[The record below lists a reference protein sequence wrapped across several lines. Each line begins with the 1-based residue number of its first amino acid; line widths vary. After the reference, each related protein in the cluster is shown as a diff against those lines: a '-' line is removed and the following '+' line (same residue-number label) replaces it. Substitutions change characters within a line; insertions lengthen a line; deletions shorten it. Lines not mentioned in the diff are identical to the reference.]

1 MATTNPTALPGPP
14 VPPTQAQGAQ
24 IPLPT
29 FHIPDFPP
37 QAQNLKALTL
47 TSDIKP
53 TDYLSHLSRPFTVP
67 TTLPLGIES
76 LTLELF
82 SLGYPPGFLAALASR
97 LPNLKSV
104 VVYSQLFA
112 GTTRES
118 QEDAVEFFRRLPFL
132 RALHLLDVFAKPGF
146 FGQVGRWLRWNTSD
160 APGEARRG
168 LMFLEVNYSFRHE
181 DEEFMAKIQ
190 ARELPGLVGPGLISC
205 SFNISTPE
213 TGEEDGQEVGSE
225 EGVMAFNKTLAPDI
239 MLALMDEELSP
250 KGLRAL
256 NITLYTLTTSQ
267 LATVLAVQKN
277 VMVLSVTVETEPGE
291 ECKKLL
297 LKALAQCKHLEQVEI
312 IAHPSLEFLMALQE
326 PRSGVMAKTFPS
338 AEDLA
343 ALTTKCP
350 KLNSFK
356 ANVLRTT
363 TFGTVEYEMKDS
375 KWTGGVKEGKG
386 VAAA

>member
-1 MATTNPTALPGPP
+1 
-14 VPPTQAQGAQ
+14 
-24 IPLPT
+24 
-29 FHIPDFPP
+29 
-37 QAQNLKALTL
+37 
-47 TSDIKP
+47 
-53 TDYLSHLSRPFTVP
+53 
-67 TTLPLGIES
+67 
-76 LTLELF
+76 
-82 SLGYPPGFLAALASR
+82 
-97 LPNLKSV
+97 
-104 VVYSQLFA
+104 
-112 GTTRES
+112 
-118 QEDAVEFFRRLPFL
+118 
-132 RALHLLDVFAKPGF
+132 
-146 FGQVGRWLRWNTSD
+146 
-160 APGEARRG
+160 
-168 LMFLEVNYSFRHE
+168 
-181 DEEFMAKIQ
+181 
-190 ARELPGLVGPGLISC
+190 
-205 SFNISTPE
+205 
-213 TGEEDGQEVGSE
+213 
-225 EGVMAFNKTLAPDI
+225 MAFNKTLAPDI

-297 LKALAQCKHLEQVEI
+297 LKALAKCKHLEQVEI

>member
-14 VPPTQAQGAQ
+14 VPPTEAQGAQ

-29 FHIPDFPP
+29 FHIPSFPP
-37 QAQNLKALTL
+37 QAANLKALTL
-47 TSDIKP
+47 TSAIP
-53 TDYLSHLSRPFTVP
+53 ASDYLSHLSQPFTVP
-67 TTLPLGIES
+67 STLPPGIES

-82 SLGYPPGFLAALASR
+82 SLGYPPGFLAALAGR

-112 GTTRES
+112 GTTQES
-118 QEDAVEFFRRLPFL
+118 QEDAVEFFRRLPGL

-146 FGQVGRWLRWNTSD
+146 FGEVGRWLRWNTSD
-160 APGEARRG
+160 VPGEARRG
-168 LMFLEVNYSFRHE
+168 LMFLEVNYSFRVE
-181 DEEFMAKIQ
+181 EEEFMAKIQ

-205 SFNISTPE
+205 SFNISTGE
-213 TGEEDGQEVGSE
+213 MGEEGDQEVGSQ
-225 EGVMAFNKTLAPDI
+225 EGVMAFNETVAPDI
-239 MLALMDEELSP
+239 MFALTDEELSP

-256 NITLYTLTTSQ
+256 NITLYTLTPSQ

-277 VMVLSVTVETEPGE
+277 VMVLSVTVETEPGVD
-291 ECKKLL
+291 CKKLL
-297 LKALAQCKHLEQVEI
+297 LKALAQCKHLEQVEV

-363 TFGTVEYEMKDS
+363 TFGSVEHEMKDG
-375 KWTGGVKEGKG
+375 KWAGGVTEGRG
-386 VAAA
+386 VTAA

>member
-1 MATTNPTALPGPP
+1 
-14 VPPTQAQGAQ
+14 
-24 IPLPT
+24 
-29 FHIPDFPP
+29 
-37 QAQNLKALTL
+37 
-47 TSDIKP
+47 
-53 TDYLSHLSRPFTVP
+53 
-67 TTLPLGIES
+67 
-76 LTLELF
+76 
-82 SLGYPPGFLAALASR
+82 
-97 LPNLKSV
+97 
-104 VVYSQLFA
+104 
-112 GTTRES
+112 
-118 QEDAVEFFRRLPFL
+118 
-132 RALHLLDVFAKPGF
+132 
-146 FGQVGRWLRWNTSD
+146 
-160 APGEARRG
+160 
-168 LMFLEVNYSFRHE
+168 MFLEVNYSFRHE

-312 IAHPSLEFLMALQE
+312 IAHPSLEFLMAVSFASMRERCEAMLIVSYSF
-326 PRSGVMAKTFPS
+326 RSHDRA
-338 AEDLA
+338 
-343 ALTTKCP
+343 
-350 KLNSFK
+350 
-356 ANVLRTT
+356 
-363 TFGTVEYEMKDS
+363 
-375 KWTGGVKEGKG
+375 
-386 VAAA
+386 